1 MLQKQKGKRPSK
13 DPEIRLYAS
22 RVRSMTDDQIW
33 KEGHKEVT
41 LDLVEKVVKE
51 MHQDILSYLA
61 PYFDTETMELI
72 TQILG
77 KWYGFDSDIVY
88 VDEKQQLFDEKYNP
102 SEDRLI
108 AAGKIYRHFKGN
120 YYQVMCLALDTETK
134 QMMVVYQRL
143 DVAKDSEADKFIC
156 CRPLAMFASEVDHEK
171 YPTATQKWRFQ
182 RVEEVP
188 AWPMQKGDK
197 TDGRSDV

>member
-1 MLQKQKGKRPSK
+1 MKGKRPSK
-13 DPEIRLYAS
+13 DPDIRRYAAH
-22 RVRSMTDDQIW
+22 VRSMTDEQIW

-41 LDLVEKVVKE
+41 LDLVETVVKD

-77 KWYGFDSDIVY
+77 KWYGFDSNIEY
-88 VDEKQQLFDEKYNP
+88 VDEKKKLFDEMYNP
-102 SEDRLI
+102 SEDRVI

-120 YYQVMCLALDTETK
+120 YYQVMCLALDTETH
-134 QMMVVYQRL
+134 QMMCIYQRL
-143 DVAKDSEADKFIC
+143 DVAKDVEADKFIC
-156 CRPLAMFASEVDHEK
+156 CRPLSMFASEVDHKK
-171 YPTATQKWRFQ
+171 YPNATQKWRFQ

-188 AWPMQKGDK
+188 N
-197 TDGRSDV
+197 GRSNV

>member
-1 MLQKQKGKRPSK
+1 MLQRQKGKRPSK

-134 QMMVVYQRL
+134 QMMVIYQRL

-156 CRPLAMFASEVDHEK
+156 CRPLSMFASEVDHKK
-171 YPTATQKWRFQ
+171 YPEATQKWRFQ

-188 AWPMQKGDK
+188 TK
-197 TDGRSDV
+197 

>member
-1 MLQKQKGKRPSK
+1 MQKQRSKRPSK
-13 DPEIRLYAS
+13 DHEIHQYAV
-22 RVRSMTDDQIW
+22 RVRNMTDEQVW

-77 KWYGFDSDIVY
+77 KWYGFDSNIEY
-88 VDEKQQLFDEKYNP
+88 VDEKQQLYNENYNQ
-102 SEDRLI
+102 SEDRVI

-120 YYQVMCLALDTETK
+120 YYQVMCLALDTETQ
-134 QMMVVYQRL
+134 QMMVIYQRL
-143 DVAKDSEADKFIC
+143 DVDRNEEADKFIC
-156 CRPLAMFASEVDHEK
+156 CRPLSMFASEVDHEK
-171 YPTATQKWRFQ
+171 YPNATQKWRFQ
-182 RVEEVP
+182 RVVEVLT
-188 AWPMQKGDK
+188 K
-197 TDGRSDV
+197 

>member
-1 MLQKQKGKRPSK
+1 MQKQKSKRPSK
-13 DPEIRLYAS
+13 DPEVHQYAV

-77 KWYGFDSDIVY
+77 KWYGFDSNIEY
-88 VDEKQQLFDEKYNP
+88 VDEKQQLYNETYRP
-102 SEDRLI
+102 SEDRTI

-120 YYQVMCLALDTETK
+120 YYQVMCLALDTETQ
-134 QMMVVYQRL
+134 QMMVIYQRL
-143 DVAKDSEADKFIC
+143 DVDKDEEADKFIC
-156 CRPLAMFASEVDHEK
+156 CRPLSMFASEVDHEK
-171 YPTATQKWRFQ
+171 YPNATQKWRFQ

-188 AWPMQKGDK
+188 N
-197 TDGRSDV
+197 GRSNV